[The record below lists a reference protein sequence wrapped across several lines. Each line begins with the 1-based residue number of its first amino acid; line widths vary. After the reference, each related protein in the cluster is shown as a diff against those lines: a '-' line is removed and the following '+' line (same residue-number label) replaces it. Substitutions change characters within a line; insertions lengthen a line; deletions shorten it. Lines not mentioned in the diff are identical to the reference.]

1 MKKLKAL
8 FLAVTMGCVI
18 LTSCAPKKVQKSPIE
33 EINDKLMTMETY
45 GCIAD
50 LTYISNKGENT
61 YKTKQYYRTTGEY
74 RVEMIAPE
82 EVKGL
87 VTVYDGEKVMQY
99 NPRINGEVID
109 EIPESKNRNEIF
121 LGVFLKNYL
130 QSEEVTLEVFNIN
143 DEEYSVLEAVIP
155 EGGKYLATEKLWV
168 SNKTLEPNKLIVYD
182 IEGKE
187 RIIVKYEQFKY
198 NIKLEDRIFRI
209 SKSNEGQ

>member
-1 MKKLKAL
+1 
-8 FLAVTMGCVI
+8 MGCVI

>member
-1 MKKLKAL
+1 VKKLKAL